1 GGRKPT
7 LVGGSNCSGRVEI
20 KYDGSWG
27 TVCNDSWDLKVAQ
40 VVCRQLGCG
49 EPASADLEFDGGI
62 GIIWLNKMVS
72 SSLCHFSVFYT
83 GYTGYR
89 LVNGADSCSG
99 RVELQFG
106 GKWGTVCDQYW
117 TLKDGNVLCHQ
128 LKCGYAIEAPGQAR
142 FGEGSG
148 EIWADIFGC
157 EGSETHLSK
166 CPTSV
171 WERGDCTHANDVIC
185 SLKDGGVRLL
195 GGQQI
200 CEGRVEVFYN
210 RTGSRVI
217 DNSWGDKESSV
228 VCRQLGMQP
237 STSYLYGKGKGNV
250 YPKWLDNVRCRPR
263 DSCLRQCPSS
273 PWGKNKCSND
283 EVAVI
288 TCSVEI
294 KYDGSWGTVCND
306 AWDLKVAQV
315 VCRQLGC
322 GEPASADLEFGG
334 GIGIIWL
341 NKVNCIGLE
350 SFFQDLKLVN
360 GRGPCEGR
368 VEVLRNRQWGTV
380 CDNSWDWDMKDAA
393 VVCRQL
399 GCGEALSAPVYAH
412 FGRGTGPVLMSR
424 VNCKGQESALKDC
437 ESRTY
442 SCDHYRDVSAVCS
455 GYTGYRL
462 VNGTDSCSGRV
473 ELQFDGKWGTVC
485 DQYWTL
491 KDANVL
497 CHQLNCGY
505 ATEAPGQASFGEGIG
520 EIWADIFGCEGSE
533 THLSK
538 CPISVWGRGDC
549 SHNIHSAIC
558 HEIFHLCSQHKKS
571 LQDIFPF
578 DSISS
583 KKTLNWRFRLLGGQG
598 ICEGRVEVFY
608 NRTWSRVI
616 DNSWGDRESSV
627 VCRQLG
633 CGSGIEASTSYL
645 YGNGKGNVCVTGIQC
660 SERNSHLKSC
670 TRPQT
675 AHCGISHD
683 VAVICSDIN
692 QIKMRLT
699 EGCSGKLQVFYSGT
713 WGSVCQN
720 QMDPHTAT
728 MICRELG
735 CYNLTSLNVG
745 NSEIDGDPKWLDN
758 VRCRPHDSY
767 LRQCPSSPWGKN
779 KCNNDEVAVIT
790 CSELRLVGGSNCSG
804 RVEIKYDGSWG
815 TVCDDSWDLKD
826 AQVVCRQLGCGE
838 PASADLEFGGGIGII
853 WLNKVN
859 CIGLESFLWDCPHA
873 LVGLNDC
880 HHKEDA
886 GFSHTPWGQ
895 NAGLRVLKRAQQ
907 SRISFDSDGDSNQQP
922 SGYQHRSLASEPS
935 HHLLMNKEHTCFE
948 PCKQKKACLSN
959 VFYILK
965 QNGKKKKGR
974 DCG

>member
-1 GGRKPT
+1 NPLNPNKGSRGSAGANPSQHRAQGRNQSWAGCQPT
-7 LVGGSNCSGRVEI
+7 LRLVGGSNCSGRVEI

-185 SLKDGGVRLL
+185 KTNFKLQLTLFLK
-195 GGQQI
+195 
-200 CEGRVEVFYN
+200 
-210 RTGSRVI
+210 
-217 DNSWGDKESSV
+217 
-228 VCRQLGMQP
+228 
-237 STSYLYGKGKGNV
+237 
-250 YPKWLDNVRCRPR
+250 
-263 DSCLRQCPSS
+263 
-273 PWGKNKCSND
+273 
-283 EVAVI
+283 
-288 TCSVEI
+288 
-294 KYDGSWGTVCND
+294 
-306 AWDLKVAQV
+306 
-315 VCRQLGC
+315 QLGC

-455 GYTGYRL
+455 GFVRLMGSSNQCSGRVEVNERKTWRSVCVSSFDLRDAEVVCRELGCGSPKDVLSGDEFGGRQGEVWSKEFQCRGDESILNYCPTSENMVSSFLCHFSVFCTGYTGYRL

-549 SHNIHSAIC
+549 SHANDAGVIC
-558 HEIFHLCSQHKKS
+558 SVK
-571 LQDIFPF
+571 DGGV
-578 DSISS
+578 
-583 KKTLNWRFRLLGGQG
+583 RLLGGQG

-886 GFSHTPWGQ
+886 G
-895 NAGLRVLKRAQQ
+895 
-907 SRISFDSDGDSNQQP
+907 
-922 SGYQHRSLASEPS
+922 HRSLASEPS